1 MGDLG
6 SVPGLERSPEKGK
19 ATHSSVSA
27 WRILRR
33 EGPGGLQTIES
44 QESDVAE
51 CSTTHRSTILA
62 DFSVFSDYLHLLCHL
77 IFKTMAFQNKT
88 LTLPLDF

>member
-33 EGPGGLQTIES
+33 EGPGGLQTTES
-44 QESDVAE
+44 QSRTWL
-51 CSTTHRSTILA
+51 STALLRGVLILA